1 MKKWMYL
8 VVPGILLA
16 AFLVL
21 YNQEMTQI
29 GVREQAHKAEV
40 AKAKADEDAKKQQ
53 AEQEA
58 KISADKRAKEQKDTE
73 EKVTAEKEAKW
84 QGESKKIQDQTD
96 QNSTEA
102 DNLSKK
108 AAELEI
114 ELDSLNQKKEKD
126 NQEDFDLLKQVQLAR
141 VAQENA
147 DMQIQRKVEMIAS
160 KADESA
166 MTEMPPPPP
175 EKK

>member
-8 VVPGILLA
+8 VVPGILLV
-16 AFLVL
+16 AFLFL

-29 GVREQAHKAEV
+29 SAREQAQKAEI
-40 AKAKADEDAKKQQ
+40 AKEKADEDAKKQQ

-58 KISADKRAKEQKDTE
+58 KVSADKRAKEQKDAE
-73 EKVTAEKEAKW
+73 EKTAADKEAKW
-84 QGESKKIQDQTD
+84 QADSKKIQDQTD
-96 QNSTEA
+96 SNTAEA
-102 DNLSKK
+102 DSLSKK

-114 ELDSLNQKKEKD
+114 ELDALNQKKEKD
-126 NQEDFDLLKQVQLAR
+126 NQDDFDLLKQVQLAR

-147 DMQIQRKVEMIAS
+147 DMEIQRKVEMIAN

-175 EKK
+175 PAK